1 MNELTI
7 PPAAV
12 RDAKS
17 VETIRAWIAGH
28 ELQCSIFVGMYK
40 DSKFSEEWAWG
51 ILLADVA
58 RHVSDTL
65 MKSGQTQSS
74 CVEAIKESFLRELAK
89 PTSET
94 EGDFVDS
101 PSN

>member
-1 MNELTI
+1 MKELTI

-12 RDAKS
+12 RDSTS
-17 VETIRAWIAGH
+17 VEMIRAWIADH

-51 ILLADVA
+51 VLLADVA
-58 RHVSDTL
+58 RHVSEAL

-74 CVEAIKESFLRELAK
+74 SVELIKDSFLQELAK
-89 PTSET
+89 PTSEI
-94 EGDFVDS
+94 EGDFVE
-101 PSN
+101 P